1 MTVVFIGGTNGLLSQ
16 ETVRIILALVLS
28 DQDDIGCGAQFAMA
42 TDKNCS
48 GEPGWK
54 DFSMA
59 TYQSRLRGREEV
71 AESTMAFHLEKPAGF
86 QFKAGQYVDI
96 SLINPPETD
105 SQGIIRSFSIASAPY
120 ENELLVVTRMRNSA
134 FKRVLAILP
143 LGTGV
148 KLEGPMGSF
157 TLHKNRAKAGVFLA
171 GGIGI
176 TPFLSILRQAA
187 VEKFSQSLYLFYSNR
202 RPEDA
207 AFLRDLEILSQRNAK
222 CAFIPSMSEME
233 KSKLDWQGERGFIN
247 REMLLRHLDSLQ
259 GPIYYVAGPPAM
271 VAAMREMLTNAG
283 VEEDDIRT
291 EEFGGY

>member
-1 MTVVFIGGTNGLLSQ
+1 MT
-16 ETVRIILALVLS
+16 
-28 DQDDIGCGAQFAMA
+28 
-42 TDKNCS
+42 
-48 GEPGWK
+48 
-54 DFSMA
+54 

-71 AESTMAFHLEKPAGF
+71 AEGTMAFHLEKPAGF

-105 SQGIIRSFSIASAPY
+105 SEGMVRSFSIASAPY
-120 ENELLVVTRMRNSA
+120 EDQLLVVTRMRKSA

-143 LGTGV
+143 LGTEV

-157 TLHKNRAKAGVFLA
+157 TLHTNRVTAAVFLA

-187 VEKFSQSLYLFYSNR
+187 EEKLPQRLYLFYSNR
-202 RPEDA
+202 HPKDA
-207 AFLRDLEILSQRNAK
+207 AFLNDLEILSKLNPNFI
-222 CAFIPSMSEME
+222 FIPSMSEME
-233 KSKLDWQGERGFIN
+233 QSKLDWPNERGFID
-247 REMLLRHLDSLQ
+247 REMLLRHVDSLK

>member
-1 MTVVFIGGTNGLLSQ
+1 MTVVVIGGTNGLLSQ

-28 DQDDIGCGAQFAMA
+28 DQDDIGCGAQSAKA

-48 GEPGWK
+48 GGSGWK
-54 DFSMA
+54 GFFMT

-71 AESTMAFHLEKPAGF
+71 AEGTMAFHLEKPAGF
-86 QFKAGQYVDI
+86 QFKAGQYVDV

-105 SQGIIRSFSIASAPY
+105 SEGMVRSFSIASAPY
-120 ENELLVVTRMRNSA
+120 EGQLLLVTRMRKSA

-143 LGTGV
+143 LGMKL

-157 TLHKNRAKAGVFLA
+157 TLHKNRVKAAVFLA

-176 TPFLSILRQAA
+176 TPFLSMLREAA
-187 VEKFSQSLYLFYSNR
+187 EERLPQRLYLFYSNR
-202 RPEDA
+202 HPKDA
-207 AFLRDLEILSQRNAK
+207 AFLKDLEILSKVNANFV
-222 CAFIPSMSEME
+222 FIPSMSEEE
-233 KSKLDWQGERGFIN
+233 KSSLDWPNERGFID
-247 REMLLRHLDSLQ
+247 REMLLRHMDGLK

-271 VAAMREMLTNAG
+271 VAAMREMLTHAG